1 MFESFAN
8 VWTPVITA
16 KELRKKPLSVK
27 VAGETIALFRDGKGG
42 VGALL
47 DRCPHRGVALSLGQV
62 DADGC
67 LACPFHGWSFQ
78 KDGACA
84 KIPLNTVA
92 PEKRARYG
100 ATAVPVR
107 EIGGLVWIFTGPDP
121 AGTEPEPPPALV
133 EPGWHVGYTQELWKT
148 HWTRAMEN
156 MLDTPHLPYIH
167 RKSIGKDARKKLRPD
182 TTLEMRIEPA
192 PFGGLVY
199 AKWDYEA
206 EEKQIL
212 KWRKPNAM
220 ELHIMDEPKRRMC
233 IQVYCI
239 PVDEAHTKMMLIS
252 ARTFLGAELITWFA
266 TKFNNIL
273 GEDREVLETSNPP
286 EVPPPGEEP
295 SVATDAPTLFFRKYY
310 FRELRSSTTTLV
322 PTGRLVRRPD
332 APQPEAEEAS
342 MPNGAA
348 VVH

>member
-8 VWTPVITA
+8 VWTPVILA
-16 KELRKKPLSVK
+16 KELGKKPLSVK

-42 VGALL
+42 VGALV

-62 DADGC
+62 DEDGC
-67 LACPFHGWSFQ
+67 LACPFHGWAFK

-84 KIPLNTVA
+84 KIPLNDVA

-100 ATAVPVR
+100 ATPVPVR
-107 EIGGLVWIFTGPDP
+107 EVGRLIWIFTGADP

-133 EPGWHVGYTQELWKT
+133 EKGWHVGFNQEIWKT

-156 MLDTPHLPYIH
+156 MLDTPHLPFIH
-167 RKSIGKDARKKLRPD
+167 RKSIGRDIRKKLRPD

-192 PFGGLVY
+192 PFGGRIY
-199 AKWDYEA
+199 SKWDYEDT
-206 EEKQIL
+206 EKQFL

-220 ELHIMDEPKRRMC
+220 ELQILDEPKRRMG
-233 IQVYCI
+233 ISVYCI
-239 PVDEAHTKMMLIS
+239 PVDEGHTKMLLAS
-252 ARTFLGAELITWFA
+252 ARTFFGSDVLTWIA

-273 GEDREVLETSNPP
+273 AEDREVLETSNPP

-310 FRELRSSTTTLV
+310 FRELRGSTSTLV
-322 PTGRLVRRPD
+322 PTGRLVRKPG
-332 APQPEAEEAS
+332 ATQPEAEEAG
-342 MPNGAA
+342 MPDGAA